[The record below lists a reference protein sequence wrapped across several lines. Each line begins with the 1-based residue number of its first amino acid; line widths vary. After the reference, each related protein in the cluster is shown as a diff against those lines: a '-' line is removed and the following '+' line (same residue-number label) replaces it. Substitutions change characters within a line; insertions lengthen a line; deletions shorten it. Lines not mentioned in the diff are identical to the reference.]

1 MEYKVNKKNLKS
13 NESRLGTAPVKSLMI
28 SMGLPIVLSM
38 MLQAVYNIVD
48 SAFLSKM
55 AEGGEQALTALGL
68 AFPIQLL
75 MVAVAIGTGVGANA
89 LLSKSLGQGDRL
101 KASRVAGNTIFLGII
116 ICIFFIIFGIVAV
129 PQYVNTQSAGGT
141 ISQTV
146 LDMTVDYLRIC
157 CCVSFGII
165 FFSVFEKMLQATGR
179 STYSTIAQI
188 LGAVANI
195 ILDPIM
201 IYGLFGC
208 PKFGVKG
215 AAYATVLGQIL
226 SAVLTFAFHMKL
238 NVEFDKKIIFC
249 RPSGRI
255 IKEIYAIGLPAII
268 SQALLSVMTC
278 GLNMVLGQIKE
289 VGENAVTVY
298 GLYCKIQQLVIFAS
312 VGMRDAITPIVSF
325 AHGMKSKKRINEG
338 IKYGL
343 IYTTV
348 LMVLGLVIIEGFAEP
363 LTTLFSLSNVTYDLC
378 VSCMRIVSIGFIF
391 AGLNIA
397 FQGIF
402 QAIECGI
409 ESLVISAGRQ
419 VIFIVPVAWILARFV
434 TGAENA
440 NIIWWTFLIGE
451 TITLILG
458 IFMYKRAAN
467 KKINSIQT
475 GGNFI

>member
-1 MEYKVNKKNLKS
+1 MEDKVKKKDKKI
-13 NESRLGTAPVKSLMI
+13 NESRLGTAPVKTLMI

-89 LLSKSLGQGDRL
+89 LLSKSLGQGNRE

-116 ICIFFIIFGIVAV
+116 ICIIFIIFGIAV
-129 PQYVNTQSAGGT
+129 VPAYVNSQSAGGA
-141 ISQTV
+141 ISETV
-146 LDMTVDYLRIC
+146 LSMTVDYLRIC

-188 LGAVANI
+188 VGAVVNI
-195 ILDPIM
+195 IFDPIM

-208 PKFGVKG
+208 PEFGVKG
-215 AAYATVLGQIL
+215 AAYATVLGQIV
-226 SAVLTFAFHMKL
+226 SAILTFTFHMKL
-238 NVEFDKKIIFC
+238 NVEIDKKLKYLK
-249 RPSGRI
+249 PSGRI

-278 GLNMVLGQIKE
+278 GLNMVLGQINE

-298 GLYCKIQQLVIFAS
+298 GLYCKIQQLIIFAS

-325 AHGMKSKKRINEG
+325 AHGMKSKKRIKEG
-338 IKYGL
+338 IRFGL
-343 IYTTV
+343 IYTTF
-348 LMVLGLVIIEGFAEP
+348 LMVLGLVITEGFAGSIAAM
-363 LTTLFSLSNVTYDLC
+363 FSLSDVTYDLC
-378 VSCMRIVSIGFIF
+378 VSCIRIVSIGFIF
-391 AGLNIA
+391 AGINIA
-397 FQGIF
+397 LQGIF

-419 VIFIVPVAWILARFV
+419 VVFIVPIAWILAKFV

-440 NIIWWTFLIGE
+440 SIIWWTFLIGE

-458 IFMYKRAAN
+458 VLMYKRAAD
-467 KKINSIQT
+467 KKINVL
-475 GGNFI
+475 N